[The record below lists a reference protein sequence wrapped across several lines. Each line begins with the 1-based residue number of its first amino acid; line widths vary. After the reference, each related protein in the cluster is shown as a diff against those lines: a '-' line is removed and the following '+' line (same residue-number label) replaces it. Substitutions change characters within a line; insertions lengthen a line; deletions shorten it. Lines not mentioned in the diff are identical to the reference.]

1 MEKQIRTTLYIDEQL
16 YDRFR
21 LACTKK
27 IGDKQGKI
35 KQGYVLAIT
44 NFCDVVLGDS
54 VSIPEPPPISA
65 TKLNEVHEKSI
76 HQIIVESKI
85 KAKAEDNATVDP
97 QGTVTLSSED
107 VEAKAKKLAE
117 ERKKESTDHKILS

>member
-44 NFCDVVLGDS
+44 NFCDDVLQDL
-54 VSIPEPPPISA
+54 EPPLETVDVSA
-65 TKLNEVHEKSI
+65 TKLNEI
-76 HQIIVESKI
+76 HQKSVGEIEESK
-85 KAKAEDNATVDP
+85 AESLKQSNAGIDK

-117 ERKKESTDHKILS
+117 ERKKSQSDHKILQ

>member
-44 NFCDVVLGDS
+44 NFCDDVLQDL
-54 VSIPEPPPISA
+54 EPPLETLDVSA
-65 TKLNEVHEKSI
+65 TKLNKVEEKSD
-76 HQIIVESKI
+76 QVQEKSVGEIIQDQV
-85 KAKAEDNATVDP
+85 
-97 QGTVTLSSED
+97 D

-117 ERKKESTDHKILS
+117 QRRKEESDHKILQ